1 MRRILDLQFLSKN
14 LNFRIFIKIVCGFI
28 SRKIHDHL
36 SILAQKIQI
45 HMCIF
50 SIEQLMMC

>member
-28 SRKIHDHL
+28 SRKIHFGAKNSNTHVDFFYRAINDVL
-36 SILAQKIQI
+36 GST
-45 HMCIF
+45 
-50 SIEQLMMC
+50 

>member
-1 MRRILDLQFLSKN
+1 MRRILDLQFLSK
-14 LNFRIFIKIVCGFI
+14 NFRIFIKIVCGFI

>member
-14 LNFRIFIKIVCGFI
+14 LNFPIFIKIVCGFI
-28 SRKIHDHL
+28 TRKIREHL

-45 HMCIF
+45 HVWIF
-50 SIEQLMMC
+50 L